1 MTGVIDGRT
10 LMEDLRTQQ
19 IQALRVALPYL
30 DKMIPAVNNIID
42 EFSGNRQEDTD
53 EYMKSIL
60 NGLNW
65 IFEVYNGTQDL
76 INKDEIVIDKSVV
89 NASVIKLN
97 EANKDNNDANRAEAF
112 KGILQFLETFKEN
125 AVKLTVD

>member
-1 MTGVIDGRT
+1 
-10 LMEDLRTQQ
+10 MEDLRTQQ
-19 IQALRVALPYL
+19 IEALKVALPYL

-53 EYMKSIL
+53 EYMASIL

-76 INKDEIVIDKSVV
+76 INKNETVIDKSVV
-89 NASVIKLN
+89 NASVTKLN
-97 EANKDNNDANRAEAF
+97 EANQDNDDAKRVEAF
-112 KGILQFLETFKEN
+112 KGILQFLETFKDN
-125 AVKLTVD
+125 AAKVTVD

>member
-1 MTGVIDGRT
+1 
-10 LMEDLRTQQ
+10 MEDLRTQQ